1 MENFSHIHSSFRKN
15 FKYFWEKSF
24 LCEILC
30 MTKASFANNLI
41 LTNTSIHVNN
51 LNYLDKYKYSVNKT
65 K

>member
-1 MENFSHIHSSFRKN
+1 
-15 FKYFWEKSF
+15 
-24 LCEILC
+24 